1 MGIITDLTPTQ
12 YELIRIGLQREGTK
26 VVAIADMW
34 IYNADGQRLVTHNP
48 STTLTTNEKQV
59 LAGFVNREL
68 AAFEA
73 ATGLTEYVPPK
84 EEEPTP

>member
-1 MGIITDLTPTQ
+1 MSIVTDLTPTQ
-12 YELIRIGLQREGTK
+12 YSLIRIGLQQDDTG
-26 VVAIADMW
+26 VVAIADIR
-34 IYNADGQRLVTHNP
+34 IYNADGQQLATHNP

-73 ATGLTEYVPPK
+73 ATGLTKYVPP
-84 EEEPTP
+84 EEPIP

>member
-1 MGIITDLTPTQ
+1 MSIVTDLTPTQ
-12 YELIRIGLQREGTK
+12 YSLIRIGLQQEGTK

-34 IYNADGQRLVTHNP
+34 IYNAAGRRLATHNP
-48 STTLTTNEKQV
+48 GTTLTTNEKQV

-73 ATGLTEYVPPK
+73 ATGLTKYIPP
-84 EEEPTP
+84 EEGP